1 MAKTTVAALAAEVET
16 LTAQVEA
23 LAKLVQA
30 IALPDKPAKKPA
42 SRKPKAA
49 DVKEPAKSSRKSKR
63 EANSLAHRR
72 FNNFYGRGEA
82 AKAIAAIPEHW
93 LEKEYYAK
101 RLAEIS

>member
-23 LAKLVQA
+23 LAKLVQV
-30 IALPDKPAKKPA
+30 IAEPAKMPTKKPV

-49 DVKEPAKSSRKSKR
+49 EAKKPKRSK
-63 EANSLAHRR
+63 EANKLAHRQ
-72 FNNFYGRGEA
+72 FLAFYGRGEA
-82 AKAIAAIPEHW
+82 AKAKAAIPERW
-93 LEKEYYAK
+93 LAQEFYAS

>member
-23 LAKLVQA
+23 LAKLVQVSLEA
-30 IALPDKPAKKPA
+30 PKPAKKPA

-49 DVKEPAKSSRKSKR
+49 DVKPASKPNRK
-63 EANSLAHRR
+63 EANKLAHRQ
-72 FNNFYGRGEA
+72 FLAFYGRGEA
-82 AKAIAAIPEHW
+82 AKAKAAIPERW
-93 LEKEYYAK
+93 LAQEFYAS